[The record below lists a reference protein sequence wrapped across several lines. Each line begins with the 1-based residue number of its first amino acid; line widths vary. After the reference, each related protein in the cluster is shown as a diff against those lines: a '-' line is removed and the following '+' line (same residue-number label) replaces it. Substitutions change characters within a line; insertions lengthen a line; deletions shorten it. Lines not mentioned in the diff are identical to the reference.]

1 MTSAERKFNKAVR
14 NLSTYLESD
23 DMTSADNELKTMR
36 RVYDEM
42 KKIESHSMTL
52 WLFIT
57 VILVVYIGMGW
68 GKYEIPTILM
78 AGLEAFS
85 FALVAYTSNI
95 VDNFIDNIEYWEDKY
110 NLHKGVNRRVDNSI
124 N

>member
-42 KKIESHSMTL
+42 KKIESHSVTL

-57 VILVVYIGMGW
+57 AVLVIYVGMGW

-78 AGLEAFS
+78 TGLEAFS

>member
-23 DMTSADNELKTMR
+23 DMTSADNELKVMR

-42 KKIESHSMTL
+42 KKIESHSATL

-57 VILVVYIGMGW
+57 AILVVYIGIGW
-68 GKYEIPTILM
+68 GKYEILTMLM
-78 AGLEAFS
+78 TGLEAFS

-110 NLHKGVNRRVDNSI
+110 NLHKGVNGRVDNSI